1 MNYGEDYAYWYL
13 RLNGFF
19 PISNFVVHRSEGVA
33 HDSDVDVIAVRPP
46 HVREAVGGGG
56 DDWDEYL
63 TERLP
68 FDKLLGVLCEVK
80 TGAFEKDKL
89 FPDWRLRYTL
99 PRLGL
104 VPEAD
109 CQKVAEELFKADS
122 VKLPDGGCI
131 AKLFISQE
139 PSEGAYL
146 HRTLGDIRS
155 FITSRIEKYSLQ
167 KYAARMFF
175 PSQLLQDVIDQVAYP
190 GKGKDA
196 V

>member
-33 HDSDVDVIAVRPP
+33 HDSDVDVVAVRPP
-46 HVREAVGGGG
+46 YVREAVGGGG
-56 DDWDEYL
+56 DDWDGYL

-68 FDKLLGVLCEVK
+68 FDRVLGVLCEVK
-80 TGAFEKDKL
+80 TGAYEKDKL

-104 VPEAD
+104 VSEAD
-109 CQKVAEELFKADS
+109 CGKVAEELFKDSS
-122 VKLPDGGCI
+122 VKLPDGGHI

-190 GKGKDA
+190 GKGKDP